1 MVKHTSSYAA
11 VAVVLA
17 LLGGAMT
24 DKAHAQKLVTEWG
37 PRSEA
42 ALRADESRE
51 AAVQGRTSKTV
62 ATGTG
67 MAGTAVGLGG
77 IFWGISCKTLGL
89 GCPHSR

>member
-1 MVKHTSSYAA
+1 MIKQTSSYTAA
-11 VAVVLA
+11 AVVLVA
-17 LLGGAMT
+17 LGGAMT
-24 DKAHAQKLVTEWG
+24 DGAHAQKLVTEWG
-37 PRSEA
+37 PRIEA

-51 AAVQGRTSKTV
+51 AAVQGRASKTA